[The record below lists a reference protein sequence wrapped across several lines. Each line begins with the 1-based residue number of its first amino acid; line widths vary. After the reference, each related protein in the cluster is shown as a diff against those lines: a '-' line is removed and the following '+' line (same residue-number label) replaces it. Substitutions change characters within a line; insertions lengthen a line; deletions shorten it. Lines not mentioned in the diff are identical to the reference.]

1 MYDRR
6 VIRGNTF
13 SRHFW
18 PSNVKDGSDDLSAHA
33 KAKKDS
39 RRLRKPTEVKP
50 LDPLPVEGRQ
60 HAEVQSELYLEE
72 LSDKVEETETDC
84 QTDPFLDRPP
94 SPLFIP
100 SKSGLDKATEILPD
114 DLFFF
119 DVEVRPILEILVG
132 KTIEQALIEVLEE
145 EELAA
150 IRDQQRQ
157 FEELRQADLA
167 EQHRLEERERRM
179 REEKERRKRQHLE
192 VSERQKELA
201 EKLAARAFSRMYME
215 PLVPTVFDHLY
226 ENGYFYDVVERD
238 VEVNFLPWLVDA
250 VGDELDLETNIRGLL
265 DMMIRE
271 VVTENHQ
278 TYAALDAAEIAVM
291 LSEEQQAMLNQLQS
305 TTVGS
310 STAQAAEI
318 RASTKP
324 SPTSQDG
331 PADRSG
337 QVGGRAETNL
347 PEKPKEDAALEII
360 EETSENGEEQKNDE
374 NVEDEAEERL
384 SDEE

>member
-18 PSNVKDGSDDLSAHA
+18 PSNVKDRSDDVSAHT

-179 REEKERRKRQHLE
+179 REEKERRKKQHLE
-192 VSERQKELA
+192 ISERQKELA
-201 EKLAARAFSRMYME
+201 EKLAARAFSKMYME

-250 VGDELDLETNIRGLL
+250 VGDELDFEINVRGLL

-278 TYAALDAAEIAVM
+278 TYAALDAAAIAVM
-291 LSEEQQAMLNQLQS
+291 LSAEQQAMLNQLHP
-305 TTVGS
+305 TVGS
-310 STAQAAEI
+310 STAQADEI
-318 RASTKP
+318 RATTKP

-331 PADRSG
+331 TADSSG
-337 QVGGRAETNL
+337 LVGGRAETNL
-347 PEKPKEDAALEII
+347 PEKTKEDTALEII
-360 EETSENGEEQKNDE
+360 EETSENGEEQKIEE

-384 SDEE
+384 SDEG